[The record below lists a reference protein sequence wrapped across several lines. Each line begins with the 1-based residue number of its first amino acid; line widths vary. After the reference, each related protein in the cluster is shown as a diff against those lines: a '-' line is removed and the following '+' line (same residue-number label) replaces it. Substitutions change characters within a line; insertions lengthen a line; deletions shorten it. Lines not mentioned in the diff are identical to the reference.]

1 MKIKILLICSAG
13 TSTSLVVKKM
23 QDEAKERGLDAII
36 EAKASMD
43 AKLVGGEWDV
53 LLLGP
58 QMKYEEKT
66 FKNLFPEKPVDVIP
80 AIHYGR
86 LNGAAVLDMA
96 LEMKK

>member
-1 MKIKILLICSAG
+1 MNKILLICSAG

-23 QDEAKERGLDAII
+23 QDEAKARGLDI
-36 EAKASMD
+36 EIAAKSSMD
-43 AKLVGGEWDV
+43 AKLVGQDWDV

-58 QMKYEEKT
+58 QMKFEEKT
-66 FKNLFPEKPVDVIP
+66 FINLFPQKPVGVIP

-86 LNGAAVLDMA
+86 LNGAAVLDLA

>member
-1 MKIKILLICSAG
+1 MKILLICSAG

-23 QDEAKERGLDAII
+23 QDEAAVRGLNI
-36 EAKASMD
+36 EIAAKSSMD
-43 AKLVGGEWDV
+43 AKLVGQDWDV

-58 QMKYEEKT
+58 QMKFELKT
-66 FKNLFPEKPVDVIP
+66 FANLFPSKPLDVIP

-96 LEMKK
+96 LEMAK